1 MKRACRKPAKKVKAI
16 PEVKSAGK
24 LGNNAAAGNVGTRA
38 AEAEVSK
45 PRWFDEDTKL
55 ADRESYDLDYA
66 NVLRLLG
73 NEVPDD
79 TVDCGDLR

>member
-1 MKRACRKPAKKVKAI
+1 MKRGCRKPAKKVKAT
-16 PEVKSAGK
+16 PEVKSAEK
-24 LGNNAAAGNVGTRA
+24 LGNNAA

-45 PRWFDEDTKL
+45 PWWFDEDTEL